1 MSHSVTKNLQVEEH
15 VATKHNSEHIPKH
28 ILCNSHTCEKLD
40 GSCINA
46 LVQIESEVKIAELII
61 KRQPRLKSF
70 VRQSKCLVMCAI
82 TALMKLVSTEES
94 AKPTS
99 LSKEFDIE
107 LEKTG
112 HAKSLSLY
120 KERRFTKLGY
130 TAGAIIECLP
140 QFHATLEQTTKCNM
154 LTEAC
159 KLYIEC
165 DYIIATLKALG
176 NFTHSVTMP
185 YLRMHKGF

>member
-1 MSHSVTKNLQVEEH
+1 M
-15 VATKHNSEHIPKH
+15 
-28 ILCNSHTCEKLD
+28 CEKLD
-40 GSCINA
+40 ESCINA

-99 LSKEFDIE
+99 L
-107 LEKTG
+107 LEKTR

-120 KERRFTKLGY
+120 KECRFTKLGY
-130 TAGAIIECLP
+130 TAEAIIECLP
-140 QFHATLEQTTKCNM
+140 QFHAILEQTTKCNM
-154 LTEAC
+154 LRS
-159 KLYIEC
+159 LQ
-165 DYIIATLKALG
+165 AL
-176 NFTHSVTMP
+176 H
-185 YLRMHKGF
+185 